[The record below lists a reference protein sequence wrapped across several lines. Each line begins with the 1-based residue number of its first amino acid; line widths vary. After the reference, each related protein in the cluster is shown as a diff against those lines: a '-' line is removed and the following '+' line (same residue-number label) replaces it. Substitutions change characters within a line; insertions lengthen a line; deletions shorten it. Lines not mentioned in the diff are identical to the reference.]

1 MMSAV
6 IYIYYRIK
14 KINPNYGNGIIAI
27 QFSFI
32 ILVHVMPLVSIF
44 DEVFLTN
51 IFTSFDNLTKDD
63 DVVTRRMIKLPILFA
78 PVIIAVYFFLNKNK
92 ERIEQGCK
100 KLESMTKDERRRKN
114 RYLWLYIIGSFLFLV
129 LGVTSSEWIPWS
141 KALI

>member
-1 MMSAV
+1 MRAI

-14 KINPNYGNGIIAI
+14 KVNPNYGNGIIAI

-32 ILVHVMPLVSIF
+32 ILVHVIPLVSIF

-51 IFTSFDNLTKDD
+51 LFTSFDNLTKND

-78 PVIIAVYFFLNKNK
+78 PLFIAIYYFLDKNK

-100 KLESMTKDERRRKN
+100 RLESMSKDERRRKS
-114 RYLWLYIIGSFLFLV
+114 RYLWFYIIGSFVFLI
-129 LGVTSSEWIPWS
+129 LGVTSSSWVQWF
-141 KALI
+141 KG